1 MNPLKIQSSH
11 VISAVAQFTKKAC
24 DTIALSAT
32 HFALLLGSPSLYVCR
47 HAHMKEFALLLGSPS
62 LYVCRHAH
70 MKEFALLLQNPSLYV
85 CVL

>member
-11 VISAVAQFTKKAC
+11 VMTAVAQFTKKEC

-32 HFALLLGSPSLYVCR
+32 DFAFLLGIPFLYVCR
-47 HAHMKEFALLLGSPS
+47 HAHMKEL
-62 LYVCRHAH
+62 
-70 MKEFALLLQNPSLYV
+70 ALLLQNPSLYV

>member
-11 VISAVAQFTKKAC
+11 VMSAVAQFTKKAC

-32 HFALLLGSPSLYVCR
+32 NFALLLGNLSLYVC
-47 HAHMKEFALLLGSPS
+47 G
-62 LYVCRHAH
+62 HAH

>member
-1 MNPLKIQSSH
+1 MNPLKDKSSH
-11 VISAVAQFTKKAC
+11 VVSAVAQFIKKAC

-32 HFALLLGSPSLYVCR
+32 NFALLLGN
-47 HAHMKEFALLLGSPS
+47 PS

-70 MKEFALLLQNPSLYV
+70 MKEFALLLQNASLYV